1 MLLSTPLFYGY
12 HEKMTLDNV
21 TIMGLDNEPKTV
33 EVNGKSVAFFYSNVT
48 QALNVYNIGQDMKL
62 PIEMTWH

>member
-33 EVNGKSVAFFYSNVT
+33 EINGKSVAFSYSNVT
-48 QALNVYNIGQDMKL
+48 QALNVFNIRQDMTL
-62 PIEMTWH
+62 PVEITWN